1 MDRRRSLAGCNPWG
15 LKELDMTKLL
25 STKIKKR
32 HVKIYLT
39 IRLTN
44 SSLIVGKTWHETI
57 CG

>member
-25 STKIKKR
+25 STKMKKR
-32 HVKIYLT
+32 RVKIYLT

-44 SSLIVGKTWHETI
+44 SSLRKDMA
-57 CG
+57 